1 MMKSVSPIFTY
12 FCYKINLMSL
22 FNIINLFRLS
32 KEEEEK
38 DTYNEIEEGIH
49 FRGHNLWLL
58 VCAMAIACIGL
69 NVNSQAAVIGAMLI
83 SPLMGPVV
91 GLSFGLSIHDKNLI
105 KLSVWNWL
113 IMIVTSLLAS
123 TVYFMI
129 TPFHSE
135 TSQLEAF
142 KEATVFDCM
151 IALFGGLA
159 WFIGITRKE
168 AIKTIAGV
176 AVATACI
183 PPLCTAGF
191 GLANGNWEYFFG
203 GLYYYLVNCVFIGI
217 GTWILSI
224 ILGYQRYYLLNSQ
237 GKSKQTTLIITVL
250 SILVLTPSIFLTVKK
265 WNKENFRI
273 EADQYIKKIEDK
285 TPEIAIVNYKAFKK
299 GDKKYLDIT
308 VLNDSTFLSKNE
320 LYEHDMLNKDI
331 ELVWHYSKQ
340 TTSTSSEIKFLQSQM
355 NDLKQKL
362 KETEQK

>member
-1 MMKSVSPIFTY
+1 MPIQ
-12 FCYKINLMSL
+12 NLQ
-22 FNIINLFRLS
+22 NIFRLS
-32 KEEEEK
+32 KEEKEK

-58 VCAMAIACIGL
+58 IFAMAIACIGL
-69 NVNSQAAVIGAMLI
+69 NINSQAAVIGAMLI
-83 SPLMGPVV
+83 SPLMGPIV
-91 GLSFGLSIHDKNLI
+91 GLSFGLSIHDQRLI
-105 KLSVWNWL
+105 RLSVSNWL
-113 IMIVTSLLAS
+113 VMIITSLVAS
-123 TVYFMI
+123 TLYFLV
-129 TPFHSE
+129 TPFHAA
-135 TSQLEAF
+135 TSQLENF

-191 GLANGNWEYFFG
+191 GLANGNWDYFFG

-217 GTWILSI
+217 GTWILSLV
-224 ILGYQRYYLLNSQ
+224 LGYQKHYLEASQ
-237 GKSKQTTLIITVL
+237 GKSRRTTLIITVL
-250 SILVLTPSIFLTVKK
+250 SVLVLTPSIFLTVKK
-265 WNKENFRI
+265 WNTENFKI
-273 EADQYIKKIEDK
+273 EAEQYITKIETK
-285 TPEIAIVNYKAFKK
+285 TPDIAIVTYKAFKK

-308 VLNDSTFLSKNE
+308 ILNDSTFLSKNQ
-320 LYEHDMLNKDI
+320 LDEHDMLNKDI
-331 ELVWHYSKQ
+331 QLVWHYSKQ
-340 TTSTSSEIKFLQSQM
+340 TTGTSSEIKFLQSQI

>member
-1 MMKSVSPIFTY
+1 MKSKSPIFTY

-58 VCAMAIACIGL
+58 VCAMAVACIGL

-91 GLSFGLSIHDKNLI
+91 GLSFGLSIHDKKLI
-105 KLSVWNWL
+105 RLSVGNWL

-123 TVYFMI
+123 TIYFMI

-135 TSQLEAF
+135 TNQLEAF

-191 GLANGNWEYFFG
+191 GLANANCEYFFG

-224 ILGYQRYYLLNSQ
+224 VLGYQRYYLLNSQ

-250 SILVLTPSIFLTVKK
+250 SILVLTPTIFLTIKK
-265 WNKENFRI
+265 WNKENFKI
-273 EADQYIKKIEDK
+273 EADHYINKIEDR

-299 GDKKYLDIT
+299 GDKKYLEIT

-340 TTSTSSEIKFLQSQM
+340 TRSTSSEIKFLQSQI

-362 KETEQK
+362 KEKEQK